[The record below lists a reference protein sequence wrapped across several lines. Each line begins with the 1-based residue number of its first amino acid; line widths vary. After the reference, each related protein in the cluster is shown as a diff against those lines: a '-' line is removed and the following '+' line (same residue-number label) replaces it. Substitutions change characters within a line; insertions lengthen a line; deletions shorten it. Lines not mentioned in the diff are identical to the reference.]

1 MKSFLFESSFFR
13 ESKEAFRWRKDFH
26 KYRFYFRNEIQRK
39 NRNTRSL
46 PKLMKLIFQI
56 QIKTNDHNPN
66 FWKGAKE
73 RKKRGGRSRNRSSD
87 FLFFWKSI
95 PSNQTDRMIRRFRKS
110 VFHLGA
116 GDPGD
121 QRDSCL
127 KNAGRFIQSS
137 RADNAHEAGDRSL
150 SAYLMLVQ
158 QRRRVC
164 VEAHIDCHPC
174 RHPSPLLHHRCP
186 SPPPHLP
193 SPRTPRHPVRPA
205 RCIERATTF
214 HRIYRSTEAPVQRGL
229 VGRYTSN

>member
-1 MKSFLFESSFFR
+1 MIIIPTFVR
-13 ESKEAFRWRKDFH
+13 
-26 KYRFYFRNEIQRK
+26 
-39 NRNTRSL
+39 
-46 PKLMKLIFQI
+46 
-56 QIKTNDHNPN
+56 
-66 FWKGAKE
+66 E
-73 RKKRGGRSRNRSSD
+73 RKKERNVGEDREID
-87 FLFFWKSI
+87 LQIFFFFWKSI

-193 SPRTPRHPVRPA
+193 SPRTPRHPVHPA

>member
-1 MKSFLFESSFFR
+1 M
-13 ESKEAFRWRKDFH
+13 
-26 KYRFYFRNEIQRK
+26 N
-39 NRNTRSL
+39 
-46 PKLMKLIFQI
+46 
-56 QIKTNDHNPN
+56 
-66 FWKGAKE
+66 
-73 RKKRGGRSRNRSSD
+73 
-87 FLFFWKSI
+87 
-95 PSNQTDRMIRRFRKS
+95 RFRKIRLPSWS
-110 VFHLGA
+110 VRN
-116 GDPGD
+116 PGD

-186 SPPPHLP
+186 PPPPPLP
-193 SPRTPRHPVRPA
+193 PSCTPRHPVRPV

-214 HRIYRSTEAPVQRGL
+214 HRIYRSTEAPGATRFGRQVYQQL
-229 VGRYTSN
+229 VTTTSAGDINSDSIVVSRSAAPAGINIKLTLRSSSPSPRSIELRVSSPACSRRHPPDSFPIIRTIHRIFARNLSS

>member
-1 MKSFLFESSFFR
+1 M
-13 ESKEAFRWRKDFH
+13 
-26 KYRFYFRNEIQRK
+26 NER
-39 NRNTRSL
+39 
-46 PKLMKLIFQI
+46 
-56 QIKTNDHNPN
+56 
-66 FWKGAKE
+66 
-73 RKKRGGRSRNRSSD
+73 
-87 FLFFWKSI
+87 
-95 PSNQTDRMIRRFRKS
+95 S
-110 VFHLGA
+110 VFENPSSILVAG
-116 GDPGD
+116 GDPSD

-186 SPPPHLP
+186 SPVHLA
-193 SPRTPRHPVRPA
+193 TPVRPSVRPSPPRA

-214 HRIYRSTEAPVQRGL
+214 HRIYLAQPKPLCNEVWSAGIPATSYYYVSR
-229 VGRYTSN
+229 RY

>member
-1 MKSFLFESSFFR
+1 
-13 ESKEAFRWRKDFH
+13 
-26 KYRFYFRNEIQRK
+26 
-39 NRNTRSL
+39 
-46 PKLMKLIFQI
+46 
-56 QIKTNDHNPN
+56 
-66 FWKGAKE
+66 
-73 RKKRGGRSRNRSSD
+73 
-87 FLFFWKSI
+87 
-95 PSNQTDRMIRRFRKS
+95 MIRRFRKS

-186 SPPPHLP
+186 SPP
-193 SPRTPRHPVRPA
+193 SPPPQP
-205 RCIERATTF
+205 
-214 HRIYRSTEAPVQRGL
+214 P
-229 VGRYTSN
+229 YTSPPRPSCTLHRESYYVSPYIPLNRSPCATRFGRQVYQQLVTTTSAGDINSDSIVVSRSAAPAGINIKLTLRSSLSRSIEPRVSHHRPTLPPSTGNPSFQILNTTISVHEFSQRTSPFSLSLSRSGSV

>member
-1 MKSFLFESSFFR
+1 MIIIPTFVR
-13 ESKEAFRWRKDFH
+13 
-26 KYRFYFRNEIQRK
+26 
-39 NRNTRSL
+39 
-46 PKLMKLIFQI
+46 
-56 QIKTNDHNPN
+56 
-66 FWKGAKE
+66 E
-73 RKKRGGRSRNRSSD
+73 RKKERNVGEDREIDLQIFFFS
-87 FLFFWKSI
+87 FFFFWKSI

-174 RHPSPLLHHRCP
+174 RHHSPLLHHRCP

-193 SPRTPRHPVRPA
+193 SPRTPRHPSVLHA
-205 RCIERATTF
+205 A
-214 HRIYRSTEAPVQRGL
+214 
-229 VGRYTSN
+229 

>member
-1 MKSFLFESSFFR
+1 
-13 ESKEAFRWRKDFH
+13 
-26 KYRFYFRNEIQRK
+26 
-39 NRNTRSL
+39 
-46 PKLMKLIFQI
+46 
-56 QIKTNDHNPN
+56 
-66 FWKGAKE
+66 
-73 RKKRGGRSRNRSSD
+73 
-87 FLFFWKSI
+87 
-95 PSNQTDRMIRRFRKS
+95 MIGRFRKS

-186 SPPPHLP
+186 SPPNSPVHLATP
-193 SPRTPRHPVRPA
+193 SVLCTLHRESYYVSPYIPLNRSPCATRFGRQVYQQLVTTTSAGDINSDSIVVSRSAAPAGINIKLTLRSSLSRSIEPRVSHHRPTLPPPSTGNPSFQILNTIIFVHFSQ
-205 RCIERATTF
+205 RTF
-214 HRIYRSTEAPVQRGL
+214 FSFEKSFSIRLVQGRILVVSACRGF
-229 VGRYTSN
+229 